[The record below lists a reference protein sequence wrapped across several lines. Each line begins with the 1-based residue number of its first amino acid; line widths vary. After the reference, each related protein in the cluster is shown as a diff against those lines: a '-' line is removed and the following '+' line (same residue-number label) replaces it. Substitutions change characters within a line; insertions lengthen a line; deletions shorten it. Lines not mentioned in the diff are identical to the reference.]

1 MKDRLLKFLNS
12 EELSS
17 ARFAGIIDVQPSSV
31 SHILSGRNKPGFD
44 FIQKILI
51 NFPSLNA
58 DWLILGKGNM
68 YKNYGVQRDLFSDN
82 PKSNY
87 REQPETEQG
96 ETMEQSESKEN
107 DDENI
112 DTGILDTFVNKDTRE
127 DDYKS
132 NLGAESLVTNVNNGK
147 IIKRIVI
154 LYSDKS
160 FDDYSPA

>member
-17 ARFAGIIDVQPSSV
+17 ARFAEIIDVQPSSV

>member
-17 ARFAGIIDVQPSSV
+17 ARFAEIIDVQPSSV

-154 LYSDKS
+154 LYSDQR
-160 FDDYSPA
+160 FDDY